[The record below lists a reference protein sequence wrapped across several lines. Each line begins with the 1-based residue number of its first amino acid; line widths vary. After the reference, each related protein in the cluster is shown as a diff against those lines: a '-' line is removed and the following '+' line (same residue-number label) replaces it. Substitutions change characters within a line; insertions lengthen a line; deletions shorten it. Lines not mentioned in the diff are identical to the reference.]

1 MNLQRLRLG
10 TRLAAGFG
18 AVLALALVIALVA
31 WQRTVATERDLA
43 RAEEYARRAAV
54 MAEWTSRTELNI
66 ARAVALAKSGGHA
79 EVDAWAAPLMKQTSE
94 QISTLQ
100 KDLESAIESERGKA
114 LLATIGERRQA
125 YLELRR
131 QVTGLTKAGDS
142 AGAQALL
149 AQRML
154 PAAQEYLA
162 AMTALR
168 EFEIELAAGQQAEA
182 RQDLSSARTVIGLTL
197 LACLALG
204 GTLAWLITR
213 SVSAPVRQAA
223 AVAAEIAE
231 GNLSCRVPD
240 GGRDE
245 TGELLRAIAAMQA
258 ALRRLVG
265 EVRRSTDSIG
275 TASSEIAS
283 GSQDLSSRTEQ
294 AASSLQQTASSM
306 EQLTGTVRQSADSAR
321 QANQLAASA
330 SEVAQR
336 GGAVVARVVSTMD
349 EINGASRRIADI
361 IGTIDGIAF
370 QTNILALNAAVEAA
384 RAGEQGRG
392 FAVVAGEV
400 RSLAQ
405 RSATAA
411 REIKALI
418 GASVEKVDAGSRL
431 VGDAGSTMNEIV
443 ASVQRVSDM
452 IGEISAAT
460 SEQSDGIGQVNVAV
474 NHLDQMTQ
482 QNAALV
488 EESAAAAESLKEQAQ
503 RLSQLVGSFRLD
515 EPAVAAAAPAAAASA
530 APRPGVRPAA
540 PARPARPARPAPATR
555 TAAPP
560 RPAPSAAPAPTVAE
574 PAAARAVSPA
584 GTVAAGDGDW
594 ETF

>member
-1 MNLQRLRLG
+1 MNLQQLRLG
-10 TRLAAGFG
+10 PRLAAGFG
-18 AVLALALVIALVA
+18 AVLTLALAIALVA
-31 WQRTVATERDLA
+31 WQRMAATERDLA

-54 MAEWTSRTELNI
+54 MADWTSRTELNI

-125 YLELRR
+125 YLDLRR
-131 QVTGLTKAGDS
+131 QVTGLTKGGDS

-168 EFEIELAAGQQAEA
+168 EFQNELAAGHQAEA
-182 RQDLSSARTVIGLTL
+182 RQELGTARTVIGLTL

-204 GTLAWLITR
+204 GVLAWLITR

-231 GNLSCRVPD
+231 GNLSCRVPE

-245 TGELLRAIAAMQA
+245 TGDLLRGIAAMQA
-258 ALRRLVG
+258 ALRKLVG
-265 EVRRSTDSIG
+265 EVRRSTESI
-275 TASSEIAS
+275 TSASSEIAS

-306 EQLTGTVRQSADSAR
+306 EQLTGTVRHSADSAA

-330 SEVAQR
+330 AEVAQR
-336 GGAVVARVVSTMD
+336 GGQVVAQVVSTMD
-349 EINGASRRIADI
+349 EINGASKKIADI

-400 RSLAQ
+400 RALAQ
-405 RSATAA
+405 RSANAA
-411 REIKALI
+411 REIKGLI

-431 VGDAGSTMNEIV
+431 VGDAGSTMGEIV
-443 ASVQRVSDM
+443 ASVQRVSDI

-460 SEQSDGIGQVNVAV
+460 SEQSTGIGQVNTAV

-488 EESAAAAESLKEQAQ
+488 EESAAAAESLKEQAA
-503 RLSQLVGSFRLD
+503 RLAQLVGSFRLD
-515 EPAVAAAAPAAAASA
+515 TQAVQPVQAPARAPKPVARPAKTPPAAAAAPVKPAATKARAAAPVTATPTPKA
-530 APRPGVRPAA
+530 APK
-540 PARPARPARPAPATR
+540 
-555 TAAPP
+555 
-560 RPAPSAAPAPTVAE
+560 AAPAPAPAVAVAG
-574 PAAARAVSPA
+574 PANDA
-584 GTVAAGDGDW
+584 DW